1 VGFYFF
7 QFCDIENVEK
17 KFLKFFFKKLVEFP
31 INFYYNFFC
40 SFVTFLKSSPIQKET
55 TIVSSIVTFFFYLLF
70 SSQEGYDP
78 GAMFGIF
85 HCQCQCW
92 GVGGG
97 G

>member
-55 TIVSSIVTFFFYLLF
+55 TIVSSIVTFFLTFYFQVRRGMIRGPCLEY
-70 SSQEGYDP
+70 SIVDAS
-78 GAMFGIF
+78 
-85 HCQCQCW
+85 
-92 GVGGG
+92 VGG
-97 G
+97 